1 MKMPGQPAY
10 SRSDQSGRRCQ
21 SANRRS
27 ANRLAISVGLVTAV
41 WLTAVSRWIFRDAVV
56 PWDSKNQFYAFF
68 RFLSATLRA
77 GEWPF
82 WNLYH
87 YGGHPSVA
95 DPQSLVFSPVFVA
108 WGLLD
113 PVPTM
118 RAFELD
124 DSESLPRANAR
135 NESGAEGFV
144 PAGAISML
152 MTKEPRTAIRTPRG
166 WAISVL
172 HDAAAIRECEYHGSM
187 QDRADPHA
195 RDRAVDMAR
204 QDPPPPGV
212 SPDAERGAGSLGFNR
227 RHLPRVPARLTG
239 HRRKTAATR
248 DLYQRP
254 RRFSTRL
261 RVLPTFLT
269 ASFTADADRPVF
281 FDS

>member
-1 MKMPGQPAY
+1 MIKTREKPVY
-10 SRSDQSGRRCQ
+10 SRSNPAARRRRC
-21 SANRRS
+21 ANRRS

-124 DSESLPRANAR
+124 DSESLPRANRPERKRGGRIRPGRSNLYADDEGAADGDPDTTRMGDQRSAR
-135 NESGAEGFV
+135 
-144 PAGAISML
+144 
-152 MTKEPRTAIRTPRG
+152 
-166 WAISVL
+166 
-172 HDAAAIRECEYHGSM
+172 C
-187 QDRADPHA
+187 
-195 RDRAVDMAR
+195 
-204 QDPPPPGV
+204 
-212 SPDAERGAGSLGFNR
+212 R
-227 RHLPRVPARLTG
+227 RHPRVRVPRLNARPS
-239 HRRKTAATR
+239 RSARA
-248 DLYQRP
+248 RP
-254 RRFSTRL
+254 RRRHGSAGSAAAGRL
-261 RVLPTFLT
+261 SGCGGGEVREVL
-269 ASFTADADRPVF
+269 
-281 FDS
+281 DSIGDTCPECPPD